1 MSLTNAHSRRQV
13 RSLVPV
19 LRGIG
24 RRAARG
30 GVGWKV
36 RTVGGVPNAEGGSSA
51 YLTLLSRLEH
61 LARSLCPKGLHLAC
75 SLCPNGLHLTC
86 SLCSKGLHVPK
97 VCIWHVA
104 YAPKV
109 S

>member
-1 MSLTNAHSRRQV
+1 MSRTNAHSRRQV
-13 RSLVPV
+13 GSLVPV

-36 RTVGGVPNAEGGSSA
+36 RTVGGSQTQSAALCSTEGGSRA

-75 SLCPNGLHLTC
+75 RLCPKIT
-86 SLCSKGLHVPK
+86 
-97 VCIWHVA
+97 IWHVG
-104 YAPKV
+104 YAPR
-109 S
+109 SAFGT